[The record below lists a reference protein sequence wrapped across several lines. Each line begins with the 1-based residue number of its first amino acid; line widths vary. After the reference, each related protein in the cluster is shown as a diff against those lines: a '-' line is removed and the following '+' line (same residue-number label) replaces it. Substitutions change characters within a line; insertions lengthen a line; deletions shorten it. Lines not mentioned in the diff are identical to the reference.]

1 MWFLSRLGHR
11 PVSAALLLLGLF
23 AARGASQTVTVTDTA
38 TTTTT
43 NTSPSGGCAYQLVS
57 DGAFTANISMTSSAS
72 PWSLSKS
79 NTAMQCDVVTSADGT
94 TTYFYA
100 SNPLSNQFGA
110 CTFQEPVSLATA
122 ANVTF
127 LSHFYTTGQSTYL
140 TCMLASPSLG
150 REIVVADAEPGGE
163 FDD

>member
-11 PVSAALLLLGLF
+11 PVSAAMLLLGLF
-23 AARGASQTVTVTDTA
+23 AARGASQTVTVTDTVTTTSTDDQTITVTTTTSTNNTAAAAA

-94 TTYFYA
+94 TPYFYA
-100 SNPLSNQFGA
+100 YTPLSNQFGV
-110 CTFQEPVSLATA
+110 CLFLVSVCL
-122 ANVTF
+122 VLVVFVLF
-127 LSHFYTTGQSTYL
+127 LL
-140 TCMLASPSLG
+140 L
-150 REIVVADAEPGGE
+150 
-163 FDD
+163 